1 MKDSKPLSPKA
12 KKIRRSPSPGKNQ
25 DKPSF
30 TRRQGSSDV
39 LPSPD
44 FMYSSKYMQLMQ
56 PQYEIE
62 LMQLEKRITRLN
74 KIPAK
79 LKQLMHGKDEVSSI
93 LKGPDEFVFK
103 KKHVKIVE
111 VAATHDQ
118 GKREIRIIDRKQVNF
133 DLP

>member
-1 MKDSKPLSPKA
+1 
-12 KKIRRSPSPGKNQ
+12 
-25 DKPSF
+25 
-30 TRRQGSSDV
+30 
-39 LPSPD
+39 
-44 FMYSSKYMQLMQ
+44 MYSSKYMQLMQ

-93 LKGPDEFVFK
+93 LKGPDEFVIK

-118 GKREIRIIDRKQVNF
+118 GKREIKIIDRKQVNF

>member
-1 MKDSKPLSPKA
+1 MKDSKPLSPRA
-12 KKIRRSPSPGKNQ
+12 KKTRRSPSLGKNQ

-44 FMYSSKYMQLMQ
+44 LMYSSKYMQLMQ

-93 LKGPDEFVFK
+93 LKGPDEFVIK

-111 VAATHDQ
+111 VAAAHDQ
-118 GKREIRIIDRKQVNF
+118 GKREIKIIDRKQVNF